1 MYFLVLR
8 IAWRYLRAPRRE
20 GFISVI
26 SWFSVVGIFLGV
38 ATLIIVMAVMN
49 GFRHDLLQK
58 ITGVHGH
65 ITIRGSPY
73 AIKDN
78 HPASKLDNLSE
89 VKFLMPFVE
98 GQVLLSVN
106 GFSQGILLTG
116 LRSDTVENFEE
127 LSINPNVLENYK
139 QGKGMILGSKLARS
153 LGAFEGDIAT
163 ITSPQA
169 TSTAFGRIPRS
180 KSYPVI
186 GTFNVGMY
194 QIDSNLAL
202 LPIDETG
209 SFFQIPNRVSGFK
222 LFLHEP
228 NLAQTVSENIR
239 KTLND
244 QTLHISTW
252 KNNNATLNSALEIER
267 NVMFIILT
275 LIILVAAFNI
285 ISGQIM
291 LVRDKNRGIAILKTM
306 GLSQKHIL
314 SIFLIVGS
322 FLGFIGTLS
331 GSIIGMWFAYNL
343 EDIRKLIQDSF
354 GIRLF
359 QEEIYFLSKLPS
371 RPEISDVIMISLTAF
386 VLVFLAS
393 LYPAWRAMKL
403 EPVEI
408 LREN

>member
-1 MYFLVLR
+1 MYFLIFR

-26 SWFSVVGIFLGV
+26 SWFSVIGIFLGV

-58 ITGVHGH
+58 ITGIHGH
-65 ITIRGSPY
+65 IIVRGSPY
-73 AIKDN
+73 AIKKD
-78 HPASKLDNLSE
+78 HSASELGSLPE
-89 VKFLMPFVE
+89 VKFLVPFVE
-98 GQVLLSVN
+98 GQALLSVN
-106 GFSQGILLTG
+106 QFSQGILLTG
-116 LRSDTVENFEE
+116 LSSDTIEDFEE
-127 LSINPNVLENYK
+127 LSIAPEVIEDYK
-139 QGKGMILGSKLARS
+139 KGRGIILGSKLARS
-153 LGAFEGDIAT
+153 LGAFEGHMAT
-163 ITSPQA
+163 IISPQT

-186 GTFNVGMY
+186 GTFDVGMY

-202 LPIDETG
+202 LPIDETS
-209 SFFQIPNRVSGFK
+209 SFFQIPDAISGFR
-222 LFLHEP
+222 LFLHDP
-228 NLAQTVSENIR
+228 NLASSVSENIR
-239 KTLND
+239 NVLDDPSLN
-244 QTLHISTW
+244 ISTW
-252 KNNNATLNSALEIER
+252 KNNNAILTSALEIER

-291 LVRDKNRGIAILKTM
+291 LVRDKNRGIAILRTM
-306 GLSQKHIL
+306 GLSQRHIL
-314 SIFLIVGS
+314 LVFLLVGS
-322 FLGFIGTLS
+322 WLGFVGTLF
-331 GSIIGMWFAYNL
+331 GSIGGMWLAYNL
-343 EDIRKLIQDSF
+343 EDIRKAIQDYF

-371 RPEISDVIMISLTAF
+371 KPEIFDVVIISATAF
-386 VLVFLAS
+386 ILVFLAS